1 MLHAA
6 SDGIVPGRARVTAAI
21 PSPICYTLNDNTMK
35 ITLVDLENVAKALSI
50 KVTYDDLKTSKGGS
64 CRVMETRRII
74 INKYLQNVDKISL
87 LARELGNFDLSG
99 IDIPDHVRKKIEK
112 ETEPQA

>member
-1 MLHAA
+1 
-6 SDGIVPGRARVTAAI
+6 
-21 PSPICYTLNDNTMK
+21 MK

-50 KVTYDDLKTSKGGS
+50 KVTYEDLKTSKGGS
-64 CRVMETRRII
+64 CRVLETRRII

-99 IDIPDHVRKKIEK
+99 IVIPDHVRKKIEK